1 MPLRA
6 AAFHESISVEKLA
19 ELFKSDINQLFGGT
33 TAAHCAT
40 CKAQFAVFF
49 PNTDDKENIN
59 YLHELEK
66 RITADCKKGKHTQ
79 EVILRTQP

>member
-6 AAFHESISVEKLA
+6 VAFHESISVGKLA
-19 ELFKSDINQLFGGT
+19 ELFKSDFNQLFGGT
-33 TAAHCAT
+33 TAAHCQT

-59 YLHELEK
+59 YLYELEK
-66 RITADCKKGKHTQ
+66 RITADCNKGKHSA
-79 EVILRTQP
+79 EFELRTQP